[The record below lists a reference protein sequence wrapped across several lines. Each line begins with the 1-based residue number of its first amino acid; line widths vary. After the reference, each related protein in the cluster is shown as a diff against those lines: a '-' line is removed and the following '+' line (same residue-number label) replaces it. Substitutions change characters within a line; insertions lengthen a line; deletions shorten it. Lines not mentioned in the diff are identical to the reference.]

1 MKIAPNPAAFT
12 LLNDT
17 DFKRV
22 PREHAREVKFSI
34 DPESVNPSK
43 KADAQRADQRA
54 DRAQQEDLRADAR
67 QLREAPRPR
76 FEAVQRTGQQVNI
89 SV

>member
-12 LLNDT
+12 SLNDT

-34 DPESVNPSK
+34 DPESVNPFK
-43 KADAQRADQRA
+43 KADAQRADRRA
-54 DRAQQEDLRADAR
+54 DRAQQGGPSLRRSPVAR
-67 QLREAPRPR
+67 SASPA
-76 FEAVQRTGQQVNI
+76 F
-89 SV
+89 